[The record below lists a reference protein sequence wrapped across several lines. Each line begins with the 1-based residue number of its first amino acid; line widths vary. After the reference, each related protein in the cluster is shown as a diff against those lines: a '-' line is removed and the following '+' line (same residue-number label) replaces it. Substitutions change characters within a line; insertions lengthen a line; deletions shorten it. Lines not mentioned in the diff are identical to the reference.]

1 MPTPKTTFDE
11 KCGDLAES
19 FLEEESGLNTAR
31 HVSELASEIQ
41 ATIENYIERKRQDYE
56 PPDPPGFEGGF
67 AENH

>member
-1 MPTPKTTFDE
+1 MSTRKLTYDE

-19 FLEEESGLNTAR
+19 FLEDEGGLNTAR
-31 HVSELASEIQ
+31 NVSELASEIQ
-41 ATIENYIERKRQDYE
+41 ATIENYIDRKRQDYE